1 MNRKLSGSAI
11 LGCVLMLGAGFA
23 EAQQAPPPL
32 PPHAAGMMQAG
43 PKGEFPPPFGE
54 RMELL
59 GFGGMRQG
67 KVVTGAPFSAIAVS
81 ETTQTQQ
88 LHAFTERWRKFA
100 FRPGLHHPCGVRRQW
115 RRRLLCF
122 SESRTEH
129 KHAPEDRA
137 SRQFAVHSFFSSS
150 LPNEKLFAHFIWQ
163 ADGLR

>member
-81 ETTQTQQ
+81 RSEEHTSELQSPMY
-88 LHAFTERWRKFA
+88 LV
-100 FRPGLHHPCGVRRQW
+100 C
-115 RRRLLCF
+115 RLL
-122 SESRTEH
+122 
-129 KHAPEDRA
+129 
-137 SRQFAVHSFFSSS
+137 
-150 LPNEKLFAHFIWQ
+150 LEKKKRNNCRDNIWGRCQ
-163 ADGLR
+163 G